1 MSKVWF
7 LSKVL
12 FELICHLSEFISLL
26 SLHLA
31 AWTEFKSE
39 GCSAS
44 CGEGTERFTR
54 ACVGAG
60 ECEGDDFLEQPCK
73 DLPVCGKTNYLAN
86 RILTKLIMIFLF
98 K

>member
-1 MSKVWF
+1 M
-7 LSKVL
+7 
-12 FELICHLSEFISLL
+12 ILL
-26 SLHLA
+26 ATAYRHNSMNVSTSFFPLA

-73 DLPVCGKTNYLAN
+73 DLPVCGKTKYLAN